1 MPAASS
7 PSALKIGLP
16 GKHAFFALETRY
28 VNDYCMNQTSNDIL
42 GS

>member
-16 GKHAFFALETRY
+16 GKHAFEFLSTGQVFALETRY
-28 VNDYCMNQTSNDIL
+28 VHDYCMN
-42 GS
+42 